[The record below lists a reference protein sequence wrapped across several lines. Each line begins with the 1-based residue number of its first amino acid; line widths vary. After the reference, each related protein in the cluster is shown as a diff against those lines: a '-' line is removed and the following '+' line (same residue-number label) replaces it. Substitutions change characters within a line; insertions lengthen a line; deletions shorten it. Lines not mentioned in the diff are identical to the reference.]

1 MKFAIEQ
8 ERKLAVCRKGQMTHV
23 AEVQLEGHW
32 AVCLGFVKPFSLEI
46 SLEFSSLELRKKSKY
61 YSESVSSEKNIFSN
75 FSQHSRRKLIHKGTQ
90 IILF

>member
-1 MKFAIEQ
+1 MKFAIKQ

-61 YSESVSSEKNIFSN
+61 TLNLSQVKKIF
-75 FSQHSRRKLIHKGTQ
+75 FQ
-90 IILF
+90 IKI